1 MTTTTT
7 TNNGTDITVSG
18 TWDSSALTNTTKIGD
33 EGTITVST
41 TGIINVKGVTENTS
55 TITNNGNI
63 NLAAVMTNSGS
74 ITNNAG
80 AKIIAGNGGTGSLT
94 NTGNIINSG
103 SMYCLNGTDNTIN
116 NTGTIEAKEGS
127 RTYITTNSSAT
138 EVKTDVDT
146 QVTRGEVK
154 CEKRDADMT
163 VANAA
168 QQGYISWIV
177 PVTTTA
183 LTAADNDK
191 FNKVYLNGVAIY
203 HLTLERPLNT

>member
-1 MTTTTT
+1 
-7 TNNGTDITVSG
+7 
-18 TWDSSALTNTTKIGD
+18 
-33 EGTITVST
+33 
-41 TGIINVKGVTENTS
+41 
-55 TITNNGNI
+55 
-63 NLAAVMTNSGS
+63 
-74 ITNNAG
+74 
-80 AKIIAGNGGTGSLT
+80 
-94 NTGNIINSG
+94 
-103 SMYCLNGTDNTIN
+103 MYCLNGTDNTIN
-116 NTGTIEAKEGS
+116 NTGIIEAKEGS

-138 EVKTDVDT
+138 EVKTDVNT

-191 FNKVYLNGVAIY
+191 FNKFI
-203 HLTLERPLNT
+203 